1 MNCTFQMYTC
11 QAVVGV
17 NLAIRDP
24 DDAWVHASALA
35 GKADFNFPAALRALL
50 MFLSLLHFF

>member
-1 MNCTFQMYTC
+1 MYTC